1 MLSAPIVNGDCCLG
15 HCQSIFTR
23 QQAPARD
30 VRVWK
35 DQCLTLLGWEEKG
48 GEWLLWPLLPYL
60 TSSQKLNTVRTQG
73 ALGTLVCKV
82 RGHIC

>member
-15 HCQSIFTR
+15 RCQSIFTR

-48 GEWLLWPLLPYL
+48 GEWLLAPSTLPDII
-60 TSSQKLNTVRTQG
+60 SKMKHCENTRSLRDTCV
-73 ALGTLVCKV
+73 
-82 RGHIC
+82 